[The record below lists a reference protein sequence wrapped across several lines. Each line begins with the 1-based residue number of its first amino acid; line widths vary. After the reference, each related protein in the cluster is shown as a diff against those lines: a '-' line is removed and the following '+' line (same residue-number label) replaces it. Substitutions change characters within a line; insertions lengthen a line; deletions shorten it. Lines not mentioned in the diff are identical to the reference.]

1 MWQQDLGVKMT
12 GSEAQAKLR
21 LVNQGQYND
30 WRIPTMKELFSLA
43 LFTGRSFGDKV
54 IQPFIDTAYFR
65 QPKGDT
71 AAGERE
77 IDAQTWSSDDY
88 TGLTMANESS
98 RFGMNFVDGRIKSYP
113 LKNPRLGTPVKMY
126 YRFVRGNPEYGK
138 NRFHDNGDG
147 TISDEATG
155 LMWQK
160 HDSGST
166 MDWSGA
172 LTYAAKLDLAGHTD
186 WRLPS
191 IKELQS
197 IVDYSRSPKATNSA
211 AIDPLFSCSA
221 ITNPDGKQ
229 NYPYYWSGTT
239 LLDGPQPGNQ
249 PGLRLLWNRNG
260 QSRGKNRG
268 CPRCRSSAQRPQER
282 QCRGVPARLRAPGRH
297 ANGLQPRSLRKDNA
311 MKSPRMI
318 LNLTGFLFTTL
329 LSPIL
334 SAQAAD
340 TGFSLRILGSGGPGY
355 NPQRAEP
362 SVLLRLGDDLILVDM
377 GNRTQ
382 AGLAEAGVR
391 RNELSALSSPIII
404 STMNRSSSRSLPG
417 ASWKKSA
424 AGRWP
429 LRQQGV
435 GRFCRKLLPERHC
448 LSTSQHR
455 CCGSDPGTRS
465 A

>member
-1 MWQQDLGVKMT
+1 MKIDSNRRFPRKMVVIGTMMGQLLLLFPAGFSQGPDRQSLATRTYPIVHTGVVQAYDDRRVIALPKKGDPFFGQDANFPGNVPSYRDNGDGTISDLVTGLMWQQDLGVKMT

-30 WRIPTMKELFSLA
+30 WRIPTMKELFSLS
-43 LFTGRSFGDKV
+43 LYTGRSFGDKV

-71 AAGERE
+71 TEGERE

-126 YRFVRGNPEYGK
+126 YRFVRGNPDYGK

-147 TISDEATG
+147 TISDMATG

-160 HDSGST
+160 LDSGRT

-172 LTYAAKLDLAGHTD
+172 LNYAAKLDLAGHTD

-197 IVDYSRSPKATNSA
+197 IVDYSRSPKSTNSA

-249 PGLRLLWNRNG
+249 AAYVCFGIATAKVG
-260 QSRGKNRG
+260 GKIVDAHG
-268 CPRCRSSAQRPQER
+268 AGAVRSDP
-282 QCRGVPARLRAPGRH
+282 
-297 ANGLQPRSLRKDNA
+297 
-311 MKSPRMI
+311 KS
-318 LNLTGFLFTTL
+318 G
-329 LSPIL
+329 
-334 SAQAAD
+334 
-340 TGFSLRILGSGGPGY
+340 
-355 NPQRAEP
+355 
-362 SVLLRLGDDLILVDM
+362 
-377 GNRTQ
+377 
-382 AGLAEAGVR
+382 
-391 RNELSALSSPIII
+391 
-404 STMNRSSSRSLPG
+404 
-417 ASWKKSA
+417 SA
-424 AGRWP
+424 AEYPRYFGP
-429 LRQQGV
+429 QGDMQV
-435 GRFCRKLLPERHC
+435 VYNHV
-448 LSTSQHR
+448 R
-455 CCGSDPGTRS
+455 CVRTMP
-465 A
+465 